1 MRSRRTG
8 IQIIVKRAADFGIME
23 AWCLEG
29 PELDRKDAGM
39 ITQVS
44 IFTENKKGA
53 MRALTRI
60 LADNRLNIVSMLS
73 NDSPEFGTIR
83 MIVDD
88 PDKAAEE
95 FHRAGYMCRKE
106 QVIAVYM
113 VDRPG
118 CLNDI
123 LGALDQSNIN
133 IEYLYISFDR
143 SSAAPI
149 AVMKTAE
156 QDIVEECLEAKGYQ
170 VLR

>member
-1 MRSRRTG
+1 
-8 IQIIVKRAADFGIME
+8 ME

-95 FHRAGYMCRKE
+95 FH
-106 QVIAVYM
+106 
-113 VDRPG
+113 P
-118 CLNDI
+118 
-123 LGALDQSNIN
+123 
-133 IEYLYISFDR
+133 
-143 SSAAPI
+143 
-149 AVMKTAE
+149 
-156 QDIVEECLEAKGYQ
+156 
-170 VLR
+170 